1 MNYFV
6 DEKLYVTLL
15 KKTHK
20 IDTIHTTRLLVEARK
35 YYIFKSQV
43 AKYKLTAAP
52 KSLHLADISEAI
64 QENIYQKHMLMIPY
78 SSKKRIAYM
87 MAKARSDVA
96 RELTREMSMTSMS
109 S

>member
-1 MNYFV
+1 MNYFL
-6 DEKLYVTLL
+6 DEKLYDTLL
-15 KKTHK
+15 KKTPK

-78 SSKKRIAYM
+78 SSKKRISVM
-87 MAKARSDVA
+87 MAKARNDVA
-96 RELTREMSMTSMS
+96 LELSRDISLTSV
-109 S
+109 